1 MTDNMQ
7 TMQTA
12 IQPLVK
18 LTQANMALL
27 THFATSPEVV
37 SISQSGT
44 QDLLQQWQ
52 KSAGSLM
59 QSNAFAQLGQGL
71 MKNYS
76 EFFAEMGQNA
86 MSAMAQGQSE
96 MTRRAQEATS
106 NVIDATSERSKR
118 AR

>member
-1 MTDNMQ
+1 MSDPTQAMQ
-7 TMQTA
+7 SA

-27 THFATSPEVV
+27 TQFSTSPEV
-37 SISQSGT
+37 SSLSQVNT

-52 KSAGSLM
+52 KSSGSLM

-71 MKNYS
+71 MKNYT
-76 EFFAEMGQNA
+76 EFFAELGQNA
-86 MSAMAQGQSE
+86 MSAMAQGQAE
-96 MTRRAQEATS
+96 MSRRVQEAGD